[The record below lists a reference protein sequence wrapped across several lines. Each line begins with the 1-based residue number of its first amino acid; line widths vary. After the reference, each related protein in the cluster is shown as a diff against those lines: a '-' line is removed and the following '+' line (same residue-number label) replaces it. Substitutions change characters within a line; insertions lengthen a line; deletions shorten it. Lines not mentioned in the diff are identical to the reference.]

1 MLVAFAK
8 SVQGESHK
16 RRENEAGNISIG
28 RKFPCQDKSF
38 AVKNIVANDGTKF
51 DFVAV
56 CDGHGGAA
64 YFRSERGADFAIEVL
79 KDMLCRNMKRIC
91 ELATAKEYEKIKTQL
106 SLGLTKR
113 WRERVMLDLQENP
126 ISETE
131 YSYLEKEK
139 PETSQNYK
147 QGKEL
152 HSIYGC
158 TMIAY
163 FATGDF
169 WYAIQIGDGD
179 FALSYDGKAFELPM
193 PEDDECF
200 LNQTTSLCDDKAVEE
215 FRCCYGGQIPKCV
228 FCSSDGVA
236 NSFKN
241 EESLRKKFYLPIY
254 NLFSDAEFPD
264 CKKTCAKSD
273 CDLRCRLNLISQ
285 EITSFLPIL
294 SRKGSGDD
302 ISLAGIVNFDEKRV
316 FAIRYYIRGM
326 KNLGIQS
333 GNNAGI
339 KLLKKAADLGYEKA
353 QFEYGR
359 VCLLRSGQHK
369 FFGQQ
374 YLNKSQ
380 KYLAEAK
387 ENGVSEASILL
398 EQIFGEPFAEKLQHI
413 EEKVMEE
420 IKSGGEQ

>member
-16 RRENEAGNISIG
+16 RRENETENASIG

-38 AVKNIVANDGTKF
+38 AKRELEANDGTKF
-51 DFVAV
+51 DFMAV

-64 YFRSERGADFAIEVL
+64 YFRSERGADFAIELL

-91 ELATAKEYEKIKTQL
+91 ELSMTKEYEKIKTQL
-106 SLGLTKR
+106 ALGLTKR
-113 WRERVMLDLQENP
+113 WRERILQDLQEKP
-126 ISETE
+126 ITETE
-131 YSYLEKEK
+131 YSFLEKEK
-139 PETSQNYK
+139 PEAAQNYK
-147 QGKEL
+147 QGKDV

-163 FATGDF
+163 FATTIF

-179 FALSYDGKAFELPM
+179 FALSYDGKTFELPM
-193 PEDDECF
+193 PADDECF
-200 LNQTTSLCDDKAVEE
+200 LNQTTSLCDNKAIEE
-215 FRCCYGGQIPKCV
+215 FRSCYGVQIPKAV

-236 NSFKN
+236 NSFKD
-241 EESLRKKFYLPIY
+241 EESLKKKFYLPIY
-254 NLFSDAEFPD
+254 NLFFDAEFSD
-264 CKKTCAKSD
+264 CKKTCVKPD

-285 EITSFLPIL
+285 EINSFLPIL
-294 SRKGSGDD
+294 SKKGSGDD
-302 ISLAGIVNFDEKRV
+302 ISLAGIVDFDEKRAL
-316 FAIRYYIRGM
+316 AIRYYIRGL
-326 KNLGIQS
+326 KNLGILS
-333 GNNAGI
+333 GGNAGQ
-339 KLLKKAADLGYEKA
+339 KLIRKAADLGYEKA

-359 VCLLRSGQHK
+359 LCLAKSGQHK

-398 EQIFGEPFAEKLQHI
+398 EQIFGNPFQEKLQQI
-413 EEKVMEE
+413 EDKVMEE
-420 IKSGGEQ
+420 IDAGGEK